1 MGISDQNR
9 QVVANELS
17 KLLAD
22 EFILYAKTRNA
33 HWHVEV
39 VDFHT
44 GPAVIKKHLGF

>member
-22 EFILYAKTRNA
+22 EFILYTKTRNA
-33 HWHVEV
+33 HWNVEG

-44 GPAVIKKHLGF
+44 SPAVIKKHLGF